1 MNKIAIFAVLAAI
14 MIPAVA
20 RNVDSGLKVGEKVFA
35 FHPKHVAGPH
45 KGTDACPPCTYGNL
59 PQVQVWIN
67 GDSVENYGAI
77 AKTLQ
82 SAMDANK
89 DAKLKT
95 FMIVLTEPS
104 KATAV
109 AGALEHTAGKLGLKD
124 VAVAYLPTNDEAVTN
139 YQVNTAKEVKNTIF
153 VYRDRTVKTKFVN
166 LKADANGLADLKKAI
181 AGIVN

>member
-14 MIPAVA
+14 MLPAVA

-67 GDSVENYGAI
+67 GDGVENYGPI
-77 AKTLQ
+77 AKLLQ
-82 SAMDANK
+82 NAMEAHK
-89 DAKLKT
+89 DQKLKA
-95 FMIVLTEPS
+95 FMIVMVEPG
-104 KATAV
+104 KASQI
-109 AGALEHTAGKLGLKD
+109 AGGLEHTAAKLGLKD
-124 VAVAYLPTNDEAVTN
+124 VAVAYLPTNDEAVSN
-139 YQVNTAKEVKNTIF
+139 YQVNTSKDVKNTIF
-153 VYRDRTVKTKFVN
+153 VYRDRTVKSKFVN
-166 LKADANGLADLKKAI
+166 LKSDASGLGDLKKAI

>member
-14 MIPAVA
+14 MLPAVA

-67 GDSVENYGAI
+67 GDSVDNYGPI
-77 AKTLQ
+77 AKMLQ
-82 SAMDANK
+82 GAMEAHK
-89 DAKLKT
+89 DQKLKA
-95 FMIVLTEPS
+95 FMIVMVDPS
-104 KATAV
+104 KSAQV
-109 AGALEHTAGKLGLKD
+109 AGGLEHTAGKLGLKD

-139 YQVNTAKEVKNTIF
+139 YQVNTSKDVKNTIF
-153 VYRDRTVKTKFVN
+153 VYRDRTVKSKFVN
-166 LKADANGLADLKKAI
+166 LKADEKGLGDLKKAI
-181 AGIVN
+181 AGITN